1 MGSGIKG
8 FKSQKILKSK
18 INGYSFD
25 DSVDPERYA
34 TIQEL
39 TGDKH
44 GLDVV
49 NHGAFKV
56 NLAAKTVEAGSN
68 VRVIKNTAHGA
79 IKGDQIRFITDGIE
93 ASVLS
98 IPDANTI
105 ILGSELNFDPT
116 GLTFD
121 ILRHITPTYNSDGTI
136 NVSSGPLQI
145 KVDGLATD
153 VNVDTVTPSNT
164 VRLPVEVYSAAGP
177 INITAGDINVQLSD
191 TGATPDITR
200 IGNGTNRLDI
210 NANKEAL
217 VHDTDALAQLSAI
230 NTNTDA
236 IETKLDTVAT
246 KLTDGT
252 QLTKITDGAGTVT
265 TKQLGTAVTNT
276 DVGLVTNTVIHGLSS
291 GGGGTYVDV
300 KVTPSGALVAD
311 VTATNL
317 DIRDLA
323 FATDKVD
330 VSGSSVTVSGTV
342 TVSATNLDIRDLAFA
357 TDKVDVSGSSVTVSG
372 TATVSATDL
381 DIRNLSF
388 AQDTVDVSG
397 SSVSI
402 SNTVAVAQGSVGA
415 NFYENNSLSGAV
427 NALSGATVKKVYI
440 QADSDNTDA
449 IRFKLTTTGAAAS
462 STSGWKLLPGADIA
476 LELGGGSLN
485 TTLSICPVSGTQK
498 VVVQYA

>member
-18 INGYSFD
+18 INGYSID
-25 DSVDPERYA
+25 DSVDTERYT

-49 NHGAFKV
+49 NHGAFQV
-56 NLAAKTVEAGSN
+56 NLTAYTAESGSN
-68 VRVIKNTAHGA
+68 IRVIKKTAHGA
-79 IKGDQIRFITDGIE
+79 SKGDFVRFDASGIE
-93 ASVLS
+93 ASILS
-98 IPDANTI
+98 IPDVDTL
-105 ILGSELNFDPT
+105 ILGSELSFDPT
-116 GLTFD
+116 GLDFF
-121 ILRHITPTYNSDGTI
+121 ILRHITPVYNSDGTI

-145 KVDGLATD
+145 KIDNVPTD

-164 VRLPVEVYSAAGP
+164 VRVPVEVYSASGP

-191 TGATPDITR
+191 TGATPDVTR

-252 QLTKITDGAGTVT
+252 QLTKITDGAGTVN
-265 TKQLGTAVTNT
+265 TKQIGSQLTTT
-276 DVGLVTNTVIHGLSS
+276 DIGLVVQTVIHG
-291 GGGGTYVDV
+291 VDSV
-300 KVTPSGALVAD
+300 DLTNYRDARITPTGRLLTDST

-317 DIRDLA
+317 DIRDLV
-323 FATDKVD
+323 FA
-330 VSGSSVTVSGTV
+330 S
-342 TVSATNLDIRDLAFA
+342 
-357 TDKVDVSGSSVTVSG
+357 DKVDVSGSSVTVSG
-372 TATVSATDL
+372 TATVNATDLDIRNLVFATDKVDVSGSSVTVSATDL
-381 DIRNLSF
+381 DIRNLAF

-402 SNTVAVAQGSVGA
+402 SNTVSVAQQSTGA
-415 NFYENNSLSGAV
+415 IFYENNSLSGAV
-427 NALSGATVKKVYI
+427 SAISGATVKKVYI

-462 STSGWKLLPGADIA
+462 ASSGWKLLPGADMA